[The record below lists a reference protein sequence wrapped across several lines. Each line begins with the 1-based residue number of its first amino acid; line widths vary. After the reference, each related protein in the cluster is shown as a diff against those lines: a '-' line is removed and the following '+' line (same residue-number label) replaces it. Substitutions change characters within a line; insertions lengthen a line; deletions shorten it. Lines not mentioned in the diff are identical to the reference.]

1 MSKFNYSAYEEA
13 IKGLA
18 NLPNEIRRHQDES
31 QSKIQ
36 QKKRQIDAISNKQIE
51 ELNKA
56 EKLAQQQF
64 DDVACEYKVLFSVP
78 VSRPGLTPT
87 SMSVG
92 EALSNQNIAAG
103 EMKALF
109 EKTKKEIIE
118 KKRRQIE
125 AEKAEQRRIA
135 EKLAKEQERRRRL
148 EEEEERRQEEEYL
161 KELERNNRST
171 IQKIFD
177 FFKGQ

>member
-1 MSKFNYSAYEEA
+1 
-13 IKGLA
+13 
-18 NLPNEIRRHQDES
+18 
-31 QSKIQ
+31 
-36 QKKRQIDAISNKQIE
+36 
-51 ELNKA
+51 
-56 EKLAQQQF
+56 
-64 DDVACEYKVLFSVP
+64 
-78 VSRPGLTPT
+78 
-87 SMSVG
+87 MSVG

-118 KKRRQIE
+118 KKRIQIE